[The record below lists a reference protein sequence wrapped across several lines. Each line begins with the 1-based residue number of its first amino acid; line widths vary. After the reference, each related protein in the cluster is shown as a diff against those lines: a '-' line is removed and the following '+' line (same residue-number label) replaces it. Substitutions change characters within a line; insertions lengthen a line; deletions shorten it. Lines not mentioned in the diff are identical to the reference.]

1 MPRRRLQH
9 HSSPSSAFTL
19 IELVIVMAILAVVG
33 SIALPRYA
41 NSVSIHR
48 VDATAR
54 RIAADLSFTQ
64 RRARIGSSTL
74 KISFDPAHAKYTI
87 ANAAGTRVGY
97 NLRAAEEAG
106 ASGVVDLSVDPYVAT
121 ILSADFGDDSVI
133 VFDGFGRP
141 DSGGS
146 VVVQVANH
154 KKTIAV
160 DAQTGKP
167 AVN

>member
-1 MPRRRLQH
+1 M
-9 HSSPSSAFTL
+9 
-19 IELVIVMAILAVVG
+19 
-33 SIALPRYA
+33 
-41 NSVSIHR
+41 
-48 VDATAR
+48 
-54 RIAADLSFTQ
+54 
-64 RRARIGSSTL
+64 
-74 KISFDPAHAKYTI
+74 
-87 ANAAGTRVGY
+87 GY
-97 NLRAAEEAG
+97 DLRAIAEAG

-133 VFDGFGRP
+133 VFDGFGLP

-167 AVN
+167 TVN